1 MEFTTKELARI
12 LKGTVEGNPEEKVT
26 SFAKIEHGKP
36 GKLCFYANPKYEHY
50 VYETKAS
57 AIIVNK
63 DFIPKE
69 PVNATL
75 IRVDDA
81 YSSVAFLLK
90 YVHDHENKYRHHRS
104 LISLVYPS
112 AKLGKKVYVGSYQ
125 ARAYPRYRP

>member
-12 LKGTVEGNPEEKVT
+12 LKGTVEGNPNEKVF

-63 DFIPKE
+63 DFVPKE
-69 PVNATL
+69 PVPATL

-90 YVHDHENKYRHHRS
+90 YVHRAVLAAFDRDVEDYA
-104 LISLVYPS
+104 LT
-112 AKLGKKVYVGSYQ
+112 VGSAGISGAEADALLKEMDEQ
-125 ARAYPRYRP
+125 K